1 MINNIS
7 VPKNVINLSIS
18 YTLNPRL
25 RNFNTDFTLGSC
37 LFRSVKLTKNADL
50 DKYKY
55 SGYGIGFDSRS
66 EVLFT
71 NSFGKNAITFGAD
84 MCIVIV
90 KIKIS

>member
-1 MINNIS
+1 MINDTS

-18 YTLNPRL
+18 FTLNQKL

-55 SGYGIGFDSRS
+55 SGYDIGFDSAQIFHLQMEALEKS
-66 EVLFT
+66 SLFLEL
-71 NSFGKNAITFGAD
+71 I
-84 MCIVIV
+84 
-90 KIKIS
+90 

>member
-18 YTLNPRL
+18 YTLNPKL

-55 SGYGIGFDSRS
+55 SGYGTGFDSVQIFHLQMKALEKS
-66 EVLFT
+66 SLFLEL
-71 NSFGKNAITFGAD
+71 I
-84 MCIVIV
+84 
-90 KIKIS
+90 